1 MALNKQ
7 MELFEDGGLMDEGGT
22 VDKVSG
28 NDVPT
33 GSTQEEVRDDIPANL
48 SEGEF
53 VLPADVVRY
62 HGLEKIMSL
71 RDEAKAGL
79 QKMDDMGQMGNS
91 EEATLPDDMPFSID
105 DLDMEDDGIPDFQVG
120 GYVAPTFN
128 QGQLQQSQFANYAPQ
143 YTPYQAP
150 DYTNQATGYQSPQQS
165 ATPMAPSAIPSFS
178 SFVTPTY
185 VAYVNEAGNTI
196 QIPVDASGNPL
207 IPVPAGFTKQ
217 SEQPDTPT
225 VPTTDQPQQGIQQMG
240 SPMDDGGGSDG
251 PAPTP
256 LTGEALAINNL
267 TKTSAFKDINNLL
280 DTRTGMEKFGDT
292 VESVFANTLIGKVL
306 GAGSTTSQEYATAKK
321 DLAKDIINYSSD
333 PVEQEKIMREVKTLL
348 ETPAKRTDGTVAPA
362 IQGLELYPD
371 GTAKRDAAGNRV
383 GQKVETTPRLG
394 ETFDGKEFSAPI
406 SDVTETAVTD
416 ITDAQKTKAALDAE
430 ENSNVSTAQ
439 VTQGD
444 TTVSEAAKVE
454 ATPDNILASIGL
466 KDKDNLKEF
475 KNKGG
480 TIKVTDSGIVQ
491 TIMPGIGIRGGD
503 VISSYSPD
511 GTLIRQDTSA
521 TAESTTRGK
530 YDITKAISASQ
541 RRDETPAKT
550 SKTKGR
556 VSQAMAN
563 IPRMSDDERRDE
575 ELAERGLSNQY
586 NAKTTRENRQRDS
599 SYNPSEDKESVYT
612 SNSGRS
618 FNVSGFATDDT
629 PSQGTTF
636 SSGYLSTDS
645 SGKVTG
651 AAIPGSQEY
660 EDRGGDP
667 GPSKIVCTEMYRQT
681 QLDDWAKAIK
691 IWDVYQRRY
700 LTPLHEVGYHWLF
713 KPYVRGMKNNSTLT
727 SLGAYLAKE
736 RTQHLRHIL
745 TKGRAKDSLV
755 GNVWCK
761 IIHPIVY
768 LAGKIKNG

>member
-62 HGLEKIMSL
+62 HGLEKIMEL

-128 QGQLQQSQFANYAPQ
+128 QGQLQQSQFANYTPQ

-150 DYTNQATGYQSPQQS
+150 DYTNQATGYQPPQQA

-196 QIPVDASGNPL
+196 QIPVDASGKPL

-240 SPMDDGGGSDG
+240 SPMDDGVGSDG

-333 PVEQEKIMREVKTLL
+333 PVEQEKIMGEVKTQL
-348 ETPAKRTDGTVAPA
+348 EFAEANPKTAAEIAATPV
-362 IQGLELYPD
+362 IQGFERYPD
-371 GTAKRDAAGNRV
+371 GTAKRDAAGNRIGPNV
-383 GQKVETTPRLG
+383 QTVR
-394 ETFDGKEFSAPI
+394 
-406 SDVTETAVTD
+406 DVKETAITD
-416 ITDAQKTKAALDAE
+416 ITDTSSQDNQAAQDLAAGTR
-430 ENSNVSTAQ
+430 VRTTQ

-444 TTVSEAAKVE
+444 TTVSEDVAAKAADMEQRMSDLGLTANQRKDFLNAVLSNKSQVVNFASSKDMMGALGKTGTDVSFKQGDPPE
-454 ATPDNILASIGL
+454 AALSNLAAKTLLDKMDKSISSESYTPA
-466 KDKDNLKEF
+466 KPTAAKNLKE
-475 KNKGG
+475 
-480 TIKVTDSGIVQ
+480 
-491 TIMPGIGIRGGD
+491 
-503 VISSYSPD
+503 
-511 GTLIRQDTSA
+511 
-521 TAESTTRGK
+521 
-530 YDITKAISASQ
+530 
-541 RRDETPAKT
+541 
-550 SKTKGR
+550 KGR

-586 NAKTTRENRQRDS
+586 DAKTTRENRQRDS

>member
-22 VDKVSG
+22 VDKMSG

-62 HGLEKIMSL
+62 HGLEKIMEL

-128 QGQLQQSQFANYAPQ
+128 QGQLQQSQFANYTPQ

-150 DYTNQATGYQSPQQS
+150 DYTNQATGYQPPQQA
-165 ATPMAPSAIPSFS
+165 ATPMAPAAIPSFS

-217 SEQPDTPT
+217 SEQPATPI

-292 VESVFANTLIGKVL
+292 VESVFAEGLIGRFL
-306 GAGSTTSQEYATAKK
+306 GAENTTNKEYAGLKE

-333 PVEQEKIMREVKTLL
+333 PVEQEKIMGEVKTQL
-348 ETPAKRTDGTVAPA
+348 EFAEANPKTAAEIAATPV
-362 IQGLELYPD
+362 IQGFERYPD
-371 GTAKRDAAGNRV
+371 GTAKRDAAGNRIGPNV
-383 GQKVETTPRLG
+383 QTVRNVE
-394 ETFDGKEFSAPI
+394 
-406 SDVTETAVTD
+406 ETAITD
-416 ITDAQKTKAALDAE
+416 IRDTSLQDNQEAQEEAAGTR
-430 ENSNVSTAQ
+430 VRTTQ
-439 VTQGD
+439 VTQEGKELAEL
-444 TTVSEAAKVE
+444 SELEQIEQTANELLRMDVKPQLAEYAARIAVTEGRIVPEVAAVFGKAGLAITE
-454 ATPDNILASIGL
+454 AKAGTGSASVL
-466 KDKDNLKEF
+466 DKAPL
-475 KNKGG
+475 
-480 TIKVTDSGIVQ
+480 
-491 TIMPGIGIRGGD
+491 
-503 VISSYSPD
+503 
-511 GTLIRQDTSA
+511 
-521 TAESTTRGK
+521 
-530 YDITKAISASQ
+530 DINKAISASQ
-541 RRDETPAKT
+541 RRNETPAET

-556 VSQAMAN
+556 VSQPMAN

-586 NAKTTRENRQRDS
+586 DAKTTRENRQRDS
-599 SYNPSEDKESVYT
+599 SYNPSEDRESVYT